1 MDGSSTSTRLTKKN
15 EQPDGKETG
24 KEEVKTLI
32 RDSEFVRKLVLRLK
46 APYRLDFFF
55 PHLSSYAT
63 VGPSEDSSLCFNA
76 ANPEK
81 LDGPSPCLLDWTDA
95 TWRTDEL
102 KYETD
107 FLQRVKRENN
117 EKMEHRINQN
127 YMNIVV
133 SEESPGSPNQ
143 FGIPDTMFLQERALP
158 FPQCPALARDESQG
172 NLPGAKHTVMSQPQE
187 SVTFEDVAVN
197 FSYEEWQCL
206 THAQRHLYTDV
217 MLENYG
223 NMVSLGFSFSKPPLI
238 SRLEQGTEPYV
249 QDRQDWEFLNC
260 SYPAA
265 KTWPENEKARSEQ
278 EVFENGEVCWVK
290 FRSLLKVVSQD
301 PEVGE
306 VCVQDVELENQWEM
320 PVREKRR
327 EKKESCEKVT
337 FRKGK
342 NQKGLR
348 KHFSPNSE
356 YILYGVLTEKKQHE
370 CTQCGKNFSWHSD
383 LILHERIHSG
393 EKPYAC
399 NECGKAFK
407 TKNQLSMHQIIHTGE
422 KPFNCTQCGKAF
434 SSRSALCRHKKIH
447 SGEKPHPCGDCGKA
461 FKTRYCLRMHQI
473 IHTGE
478 KPYECSDCGKAFQ
491 FKHSLI
497 IHNRSHTGEKP
508 YVCEECGKAFSGS
521 SDLIKHTRVHTGER
535 PYECNECGRAF
546 SWSSDL
552 SKHRRLHTQ
561 EKHCGCPQCGKAFS
575 NEAELTKH
583 RRIHTEEKPYKCKE
597 CGKAFHHNCKCRAH
611 ERGHTGEK
619 PHRCGDCGKT
629 FQDQHCL
636 TIHQR
641 IHTGEKPYKCSE
653 CGRAFSGK
661 SNLTNH
667 QRIHTGEK
675 PYRCEVCGKVFHQSS
690 VLRQHKRIHTGEKPF
705 TCHECGT
712 SFRQSSALIGHKRV
726 HTGEKPYVCEECGKA
741 FRALSWREDRDS

>member
-1 MDGSSTSTRLTKKN
+1 M
-15 EQPDGKETG
+15 QP
-24 KEEVKTLI
+24 
-32 RDSEFVRKLVLRLK
+32 
-46 APYRLDFFF
+46 
-55 PHLSSYAT
+55 
-63 VGPSEDSSLCFNA
+63 
-76 ANPEK
+76 
-81 LDGPSPCLLDWTDA
+81 
-95 TWRTDEL
+95 
-102 KYETD
+102 
-107 FLQRVKRENN
+107 
-117 EKMEHRINQN
+117 
-127 YMNIVV
+127 IVV

-206 THAQRHLYTDV
+206 THTQRHLYTDV

-249 QDRQDWEFLNC
+249 QDRQDWEFLSC

-301 PEVGE
+301 PEIGE

-320 PVREKRR
+320 PVREQRR
-327 EKKESCEKVT
+327 EKKESCEK
-337 FRKGK
+337 
-342 NQKGLR
+342 
-348 KHFSPNSE
+348 
-356 YILYGVLTEKKQHE
+356 HE

-434 SSRSALCRHKKIH
+434 SSRSALCRHKKTH

-478 KPYECSDCGKAFQ
+478 KPYECSDCGKAF
-491 FKHSLI
+491 H
-497 IHNRSHTGEKP
+497 
-508 YVCEECGKAFSGS
+508 
-521 SDLIKHTRVHTGER
+521 
-535 PYECNECGRAF
+535 
-546 SWSSDL
+546 
-552 SKHRRLHTQ
+552 
-561 EKHCGCPQCGKAFS
+561 

-741 FRALSWREDRDS
+741 FRRESCKGKVNKRDRVSSDVRAELQALLAGAVPPPPSTGSLTCSVSGLGRVPPSLDNLVPPGSPGSPMLVPGPVRTPALHSAGVPNPRAPTIRRPQPPKKLGLQARATEPGAGRRGAAGLEAETGGPAVMRGGTRLFPGYSCSQATPLFPAHYPLKIAGRVSRDAESKGKDVNTLLLSCCPGNLCINGRKFIGG